1 MDKGEYD
8 FNKIARTLEGIKK
21 RLDRNSGV
29 KAELIYKSKDL
40 DKVLF
45 SGFIHEDVSI
55 SLIPGD
61 KYVNETLAYY
71 LENEGLVKMMASKD
85 GTSFTLTAKGYTF
98 KNYGGF
104 TALEKEEE
112 RRRKQERLRQNIW
125 VVLGWIA
132 ACITPFIKDF
142 VDFLFKIHN

>member
-1 MDKGEYD
+1 MDRSEYD
-8 FNKIARTLEGIKK
+8 FNKIAKVLEGIKK

-45 SGFIHEDVSI
+45 AGFIHENISVSSI
-55 SLIPGD
+55 SGD
-61 KYVNETLAYY
+61 KYINETLAYY
-71 LENEGLVKMMASKD
+71 LENEGLVKMTASKD
-85 GTSFTLTAKGYTF
+85 GTSFILTAKGYTF

-112 RRRKQERLRQNIW
+112 RRRQKEKISRRLW
-125 VVLGWIA
+125 EFSGWIFA
-132 ACITPFIKDF
+132 AIAGLAD
-142 VDFLFKIHN
+142 KIFNLIRELL

>member
-1 MDKGEYD
+1 MDRSEYD
-8 FNKIARTLEGIKK
+8 FNKIAKVLEGIKK

-45 SGFIHEDVSI
+45 AGFIHENISVSSI
-55 SLIPGD
+55 SGD
-61 KYVNETLAYY
+61 KYINETLAYY
-71 LENEGLVKMMASKD
+71 LENEGLVIMTASKD
-85 GTSFTLTAKGYTF
+85 GTSFILTAKGYTF

-112 RRRKQERLRQNIW
+112 RRRQKEKISRRLW
-125 VVLGWIA
+125 EFSGWIFA
-132 ACITPFIKDF
+132 AIAGLAD
-142 VDFLFKIHN
+142 KIFNLIRELL